1 MSAAQHAEIKPG
13 ILRTHLARCGAP
25 RVFVCGQ
32 LIAGLNSGM
41 KRPTHK
47 FKVGQQVYHHSAGG
61 PPVQRTGPYTVIGVV
76 WQPSGTMV
84 YRIKSETREQLAHE
98 SELKLALKRD

>member
-1 MSAAQHAEIKPG
+1 
-13 ILRTHLARCGAP
+13 
-25 RVFVCGQ
+25 
-32 LIAGLNSGM
+32 M

-76 WQPSGTMV
+76 WRPSATML

-98 SELKLALKRD
+98 SELKLALKRE